1 MPRWASPPPG
11 DKPLASA
18 SRNLRQLARERKN
31 EAALKRDAE
40 AFAAGQP
47 VPDPPTPSPT
57 EYVAAMRAS
66 LSAHERKLAA
76 ARALFERVV
85 GQCSIPSLDRLIGA
99 LEMFEH
105 GLRRRAG
112 SKD

>member
-1 MPRWASPPPG
+1 MPRWPPTPLG

-40 AFAAGQP
+40 AFASGQP
-47 VPDPPTPSPT
+47 VPDPPTPT
-57 EYVAAMRAS
+57 GAEYVAAMRVS
-66 LSAHERKLAA
+66 LSAHERKLKT
-76 ARALFERVV
+76 ARALFDRVA

-105 GLRRRAG
+105 GLTRRNTTKG
-112 SKD
+112 